1 MLLPKGKSSEI
12 KENDEDEDEDESKR
26 NTNHTITFE

>member
-12 KENDEDEDEDESKR
+12 KENDEDEDESKR

>member
-12 KENDEDEDEDESKR
+12 KGNDEDEDEDESKR